1 MEESPTYGLFSE
13 SGYGYP
19 PLTLFARR
27 AYGPRALN
35 WGWEG
40 AVGVR
45 VEEEEVGRHSVS
57 RLDAQQGVPTTW
69 L

>member
-27 AYGPRALN
+27 AYGPSALN
-35 WGWEG
+35 G
-40 AVGVR
+40 AGRGVR
-45 VEEEEVGRHSVS
+45 VEEEEGGGIPCPAWMLSRVS
-57 RLDAQQGVPTTW
+57 PRRGCD
-69 L
+69 